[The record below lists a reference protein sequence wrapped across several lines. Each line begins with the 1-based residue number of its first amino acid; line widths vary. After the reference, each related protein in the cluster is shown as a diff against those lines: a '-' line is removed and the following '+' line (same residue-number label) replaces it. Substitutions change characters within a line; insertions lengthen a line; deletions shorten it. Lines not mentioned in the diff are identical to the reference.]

1 MRDMR
6 TIHLSHVSLVG
17 ALLALVACAPSP
29 DGAPS
34 PASPV
39 EAVGARPIIGK
50 LATRDAVLS
59 FHAGAE
65 GPRFSVA
72 DATGATIA
80 RDVTLDDLRTR
91 FPDLHDAYRSSTAS
105 TGTYL
110 DATYRPAVHADAVGD
125 DARAGR

>member
-1 MRDMR
+1 MSGMR
-6 TIHLSHVSLVG
+6 TLHLSLVG
-17 ALLALVACAPSP
+17 SLLALVACAPSP

-34 PASPV
+34 ASSPV
-39 EAVGARPIIGK
+39 EAVAARPIIGK

-110 DATYRPAVHADAVGD
+110 DATYRPVVHADVAGD
-125 DARAGR
+125 DARRQGP